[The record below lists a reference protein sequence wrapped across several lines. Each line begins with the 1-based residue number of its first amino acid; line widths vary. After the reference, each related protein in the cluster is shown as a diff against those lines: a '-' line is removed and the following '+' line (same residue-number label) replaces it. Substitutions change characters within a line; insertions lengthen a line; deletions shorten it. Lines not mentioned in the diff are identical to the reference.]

1 MQQVPQSSSQR
12 GRRPRPFSC
21 RTMSILTC
29 RVSRGPDST
38 RSAEG
43 EDNHSTRQVPQSSS
57 QCCRHSRPLSSR
69 TLSTLTGMATQFVEW
84 CLPMPGAAGQQ
95 SSTCCGPSLR
105 LGLGHPRIPGNGP
118 HRRCDRAT
126 PGSARNLEGRR
137 SGVHPRAGSP
147 GEARGAGSES
157 LSPLVS
163 QCASLERAAGRDP
176 LQRSSPSISSYRLH
190 SRTELSALA
199 RLQTSVQQVLGQ
211 ERRIDRRHL
220 PGHSRSPQPPAP
232 LCDVAPARTPV
243 LQRRTGP

>member
-1 MQQVPQSSSQR
+1 MKWVHSPNITNTLEEPDVSVESAEPTGAQTASARAGAEGNRSMQQVPQSSSQR

-38 RSAEG
+38 RSAES

-147 GEARGAGSES
+147 REARGAGSES
-157 LSPLVS
+157 LSPVLPPFSAV
-163 QCASLERAAGRDP
+163 ALYVGLEHKR
-176 LQRSSPSISSYRLH
+176 
-190 SRTELSALA
+190 EN
-199 RLQTSVQQVLGQ
+199 
-211 ERRIDRRHL
+211 
-220 PGHSRSPQPPAP
+220 
-232 LCDVAPARTPV
+232 
-243 LQRRTGP
+243 